1 MIRLAERSDVNAI
14 LEIYNEAIMNTTAIY
29 DYKPHTIENILAWY
43 DKKVQAGVPI
53 LVFEENQSVIGFT
66 TFGPFRAWPAYQ
78 YTVEHSVYVHKK
90 HRGKG
95 IGTKLMGELMGI
107 LNERGYAILVAGIDG
122 NNEGSRLM
130 HEKLGF
136 TYSGTIRKA
145 GYKFGKW
152 LDLCFYQYELRG
164 PLNPTED

>member
-14 LEIYNEAIMNTTAIY
+14 LEIYNEAIINTTAIY
-29 DYKPHTIENILAWY
+29 DYKPHTIEDRLAWY

-53 LVFEENQSVIGFT
+53 LVFEENQSVIGFA

-130 HEKLGF
+130 HERLGF

-145 GYKFGKW
+145 GYKFGRW